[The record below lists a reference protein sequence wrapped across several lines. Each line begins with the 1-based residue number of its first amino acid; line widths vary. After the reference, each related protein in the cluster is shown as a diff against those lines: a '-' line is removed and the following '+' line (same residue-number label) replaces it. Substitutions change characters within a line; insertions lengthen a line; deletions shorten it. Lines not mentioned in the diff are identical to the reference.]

1 MLVRRLDRLN
11 GPKEGGSPSPSS
23 RDGWG
28 EAGLVP
34 APYIERLDGKAAK
47 AVEPFAAQ

>member
-11 GPKEGGSPSPSS
+11 GRKEGGSPSS